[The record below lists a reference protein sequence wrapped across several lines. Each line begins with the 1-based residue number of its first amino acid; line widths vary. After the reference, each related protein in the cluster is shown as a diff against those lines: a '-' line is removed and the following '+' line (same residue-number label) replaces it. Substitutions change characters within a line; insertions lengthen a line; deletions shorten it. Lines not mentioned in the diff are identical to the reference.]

1 MVRISTLQSQRL
13 GINAILDQQAKLS
26 NTQLKLSSGKRILTP
41 SEDPAAS
48 ARLVDLKD
56 VTEKT
61 KQFQDNIAT
70 AKHRLSL
77 EEVGIKSAVNIFH
90 RLKELAVQGLNDSN
104 TGADRGAIAA
114 EFDELND
121 QLLSIANTKN
131 ANSEYVFSGYLTQT
145 QPFVKTVGVPNTYA
159 YQGDANQRS
168 IQIGPSRQITDGDPG
183 EAVFGTIGVDNIFES
198 IENFSQELKANA
210 PLSSFLTELDA
221 ALEKIVTI
229 ETTVGARHLAID
241 RQEDLNADFILDMQ
255 GVISETEDLD
265 YASAISEFNL
275 QTVSLQAAQQAY
287 TRVQNLSLFNF
298 L

>member
-1 MVRISTLQSQRL
+1 MRISTSGSQRL

-41 SEDPAAS
+41 SEDPAAA
-48 ARLVDLKD
+48 ARLVDLNHAK
-56 VTEKT
+56 EKT
-61 KQFQDNIAT
+61 NQYQDNIGT
-70 AKHRLSL
+70 AKHRLAI
-77 EEVGIKSAVNIFH
+77 EEVGIRNAVNIFH

-104 TGADRGAIAA
+104 TQADRVAISA

-121 QLLSIANTKN
+121 QLLGIANTKN
-131 ANSEYVFSGYLTQT
+131 ANGEYVFSGYLTQT
-145 QPFVKTVGVPNTYA
+145 QPFVKTAGVPNTYA
-159 YQGDANQRS
+159 YQGDANQRA
-168 IQIGPSRQITDGDPG
+168 IQIGPSRQVTDGDPG
-183 EAVFGTIGVDNIFES
+183 EAVFGTIGVDSIFES
-198 IENFSQELKANA
+198 IETFSQGLKTNNPPSA
-210 PLSSFLTELDA
+210 FLTELNL
-221 ALEKIVTI
+221 ALEKIVSI
-229 ETTVGARHLAID
+229 EASVGARGLAID

-275 QTVSLQAAQQAY
+275 QTLSLQAAQQAY